1 MLAAEENW
9 NWLIGQAL
17 REVRQGNVA
26 AGRSSAVVRLA
37 DWLLDQSISYRAS
50 DLHVEP
56 FAMGLRL
63 RYRIDGILQQA
74 AGRIPAELSAPLLSR
89 LKVMAGMDIAQHQ
102 RPQDGHIRYDAGRGG
117 ELDIRVSVMPVL
129 HGEMMVLRFMNLD
142 EQLLRVAELGF
153 SLANQQKFEQLIH
166 RPAGL
171 LVIAGPM
178 GAGKTTTLYA
188 ALCELNRPEC
198 NLLTLEDP
206 VEREL
211 PGVNQV
217 QINPKA
223 GLDYVTGLKAALRQ
237 DTQVVLLSEIRDAQ
251 TAQMAVRI
259 GLTGHQVMTTLH
271 TETAAAVIFRLLEM
285 GIEPYLL
292 AATLSG
298 IVAQRLVR
306 RICPHCR
313 EKYQPEPDAP
323 EILLLAE
330 TDRHGTALWRGRGCA
345 ACGGTGYHGRLALH
359 EVLLADADIR
369 QAILKTSSRQEIE
382 KLAAQQGMQT
392 LWQDGVAKAKQGL
405 TTLAEVKRVLYGG

>member
-1 MLAAEENW
+1 MLAAEESW
-9 NWLIGQAL
+9 NLLIGQAL

-37 DWLLDQSISYRAS
+37 GWLLDRSISQRAS
-50 DLHVEP
+50 DLHLEP
-56 FAMGLRL
+56 LATGMRL

-74 AGRIPAELSAPLLSR
+74 AEQIPLELTAPLLSR

-102 RPQDGHIRYDAGRGG
+102 RPQDGHIRYDDGRGAG
-117 ELDIRVSVMPVL
+117 LDIRVSVMPVL
-129 HGEMMVLRFMNLD
+129 HGEMMVLRFMDLD

-188 ALCELNRPEC
+188 ALSELNQPEC
-198 NLLTLEDP
+198 SLLTLEDP

-237 DTQVVLLSEIRDAQ
+237 DTQVVLLSEIRDAE
-251 TAQMAVRI
+251 AAEMAVRI

-285 GIEPYLL
+285 GIAPYLL

-306 RICPHCR
+306 RICLHCR
-313 EKYQPEPDAP
+313 EEYQPEPEAP
-323 EILLLAE
+323 ETLLLGKWYRRGE
-330 TDRHGTALWRGRGCA
+330 TLWRGRGCA
-345 ACGGTGYHGRLALH
+345 ACGGTGYRGRLALH
-359 EVLLADADIR
+359 EILLIDSAVR
-369 QAILKTSSRQEIE
+369 QAILQTGSRQEIE
-382 KLAAQQGMQT
+382 RLALQQGMQT
-392 LWQDGVAKAKQGL
+392 LWQDGVAKAEQGL
-405 TTLAEVKRVLYGG
+405 TTLAEVKRVLYG

>member
-1 MLAAEENW
+1 MLAAEGSW
-9 NWLIGQAL
+9 KLLTGQAL

-37 DWLLDQSISYRAS
+37 GWLLDRSISQRAS
-50 DLHVEP
+50 DLHLEP
-56 FAMGLRL
+56 LATGMRL

-74 AGRIPAELSAPLLSR
+74 AEQIPLELTAPLLSR

-102 RPQDGHIRYDAGRGG
+102 RPQDGHIRYDDGRGAG
-117 ELDIRVSVMPVL
+117 LDIRVSVMPVL
-129 HGEMMVLRFMNLD
+129 HGEMMVLRFMDLD

-188 ALCELNRPEC
+188 ALSELNQPEC
-198 NLLTLEDP
+198 SLLTLEDP

-237 DTQVVLLSEIRDAQ
+237 DTQVVLLSEIRDAE
-251 TAQMAVRI
+251 AAEMAVRI

-285 GIEPYLL
+285 GIAPYLL

-313 EKYQPEPDAP
+313 EEYQPEPEVP
-323 EILLLAE
+323 ETLLLGKRYRRGE
-330 TDRHGTALWRGRGCA
+330 TLWRGRGCA
-345 ACGGTGYHGRLALH
+345 ACGGTGYRGRLALH
-359 EVLLADADIR
+359 EILLIDSAVR
-369 QAILKTSSRQEIE
+369 QAILQTGSRQEIE
-382 KLAAQQGMQT
+382 RLALQQGMQT
-392 LWQDGVAKAKQGL
+392 LWQDGVAKAEQGL
-405 TTLAEVKRVLYGG
+405 TTLAEVKRVLYG

>member
-37 DWLLDQSISYRAS
+37 DWLLDRSISQRAS
-50 DLHVEP
+50 DLHLEP
-56 FAMGLRL
+56 LATGMRL

-74 AGRIPAELSAPLLSR
+74 AEQIPLELTAPLLSR

-102 RPQDGHIRYDAGRGG
+102 RPQDGHIRYDDGRGAG
-117 ELDIRVSVMPVL
+117 LDIRVSVMPVL
-129 HGEMMVLRFMNLD
+129 HGEMMVLRFMDLD

-188 ALCELNRPEC
+188 ALSELNQPEC
-198 NLLTLEDP
+198 SLLTLEDP

-237 DTQVVLLSEIRDAQ
+237 DTQVVLLSEIRDAE
-251 TAQMAVRI
+251 AAEMAVRI

-285 GIEPYLL
+285 GIAPYLL

-313 EKYQPEPDAP
+313 EEYQPEPEAP
-323 EILLLAE
+323 ETLLLGKRYRRGE
-330 TDRHGTALWRGRGCA
+330 TLWRGRGCA
-345 ACGGTGYHGRLALH
+345 ACGGTGYRGRLALH
-359 EVLLADADIR
+359 EILLIDSAVR
-369 QAILKTSSRQEIE
+369 QAILQTGSRQEIE
-382 KLAAQQGMQT
+382 RLALQQGMQT
-392 LWQDGVAKAKQGL
+392 LWQDGVVKAEQGL
-405 TTLAEVKRVLYGG
+405 TTLAEVKRVLYG